1 MTITNKTLLISL
13 VILLISS
20 SSYSYTTSIVTFFP
34 CNDLSGNTL
43 RDHSGNGYSAYII
56 GFPKIV
62 KGRIGKAIE
71 FNGNDSF
78 AILPHK
84 DSYNFGKD
92 ESFSIS
98 LWIKYEP
105 RGVQQIIIEKPGET
119 SPFRIEILPDN
130 KICFTIRDGTN
141 SPKVMMGDSSKNWHH
156 CCFVRDVKNDKL
168 YIYLDGKLSA
178 QAEDTTT
185 AEIANK
191 SDIYMSGSPGNI
203 EMFKGFLDDI
213 VIYNRVL
220 TKDEVKQSAK
230 GSPPEIYHESAPRRF
245 EIIST
250 ISVPFTAIYSYGVV
264 RGVEMARQGKVA
276 PVISQSDWLL
286 AGGLTVVFSGLVG
299 FWDWV
304 NTKDDDIS
312 EMSNT
317 EEKDQNQYQDRSS
330 RRYSMLSN
338 PSENRIKFAF
348 LSMRF

>member
-1 MTITNKTLLISL
+1 MTITNKALLISL

-20 SSYSYTTSIVTFFP
+20 SSYSLTTSIITFFP
-34 CNDLSGNTL
+34 CNDLSGNAL
-43 RDHSGNGYSAYII
+43 RDHSGNGYSAYVN
-56 GFPKIV
+56 GTPKIV

-78 AILPHK
+78 AILRHK

-105 RGVQQIIIEKPGET
+105 RGVQQIIIEKPGAI

-130 KICFTIRDGTN
+130 KMCFTVRDGTN
-141 SPKVMMGDSSKNWHH
+141 SPKVIMGDSSNNWHH
-156 CCFVRDVKNDKL
+156 YCFVRDVKSDKI
-168 YIYLDGKLSA
+168 YAYLDGKLSA
-178 QAEDTTT
+178 QADDSTT

-191 SDIYMSGSPGNI
+191 SDIYISGSSGNT
-203 EMFKGFLDDI
+203 EMFKGFLDEI
-213 VIYNRVL
+213 VIYNRAL

-230 GSPPEIYHESAPRRF
+230 GSPPEIYHESALRRF

-264 RGVEMARQGKVA
+264 RGIEMARQGKVA

-286 AGGLTVVFSGLVG
+286 AGGLTAVFSGLVG

-304 NTKDDDIS
+304 NTRDDDIS

-317 EEKDQNQYQDRSS
+317 DEEEQNQYQDRSS
-330 RRYSMLSN
+330 RRYSMSSN
-338 PSENRIKFAF
+338 TSKNGIKFAL